1 MKDIFV
7 RRLQRAGYFS
17 FLYRLIPTVTD
28 LIFAMM
34 LSKLVLDAVEG
45 QVKKVIFIGS
55 IIVGFTAVIKSIM
68 IIVQIKSE
76 KYIFNTEH
84 ICKMNL
90 YHKLLSNPLSVL
102 YSMQEGNTIE
112 ILRDDFN
119 TIISQYISVYPQ
131 LGVGVMTV
139 IVYAVY
145 LALKSP
151 IIAITLCII
160 AILQIIPPIVVK
172 KYMQVNY
179 DNNRKIEAEITDYII
194 EGYRG
199 FLTIKLYGLSKWW
212 IEQLNMLY
220 KKYKIIGNR
229 SIYASELEQ
238 VLFNLVSNILTYG
251 TYGIIGLFV
260 LKNVTDLEIG
270 IQAIALS
277 TSLFTAVKSIFTNI
291 PQCAIFKV
299 AKERVETITNCQ
311 EDNKKMISDSQVAV
325 QNVSYS
331 IGNKKILSGV
341 NLRCKANELFII
353 KGCNGVGKS
362 TLLKLITGLLPYNS
376 GIVTIGNILPEDLA
390 DDNFPYKV
398 LYLPQEDTS
407 MSMTAMEL
415 YQIVIPSEIDRIDNL
430 IGYWGLGK
438 ELLYEKK
445 IEELSGGERK
455 KIFLLLGYILEPEIL
470 LLDEPTNSLDIDSKN
485 ALLQYVKRR
494 KGTTVI
500 VTHETIFDAI
510 ADNIYYMEI

>member
-260 LKNVTDLEIG
+260 LKKVTDLEIG

-331 IGNKKILSGV
+331 IGL
-341 NLRCKANELFII
+341 
-353 KGCNGVGKS
+353 GCQ
-362 TLLKLITGLLPYNS
+362 
-376 GIVTIGNILPEDLA
+376 
-390 DDNFPYKV
+390 KV
-398 LYLPQEDTS
+398 YYL
-407 MSMTAMEL
+407 
-415 YQIVIPSEIDRIDNL
+415 
-430 IGYWGLGK
+430 
-438 ELLYEKK
+438 
-445 IEELSGGERK
+445 
-455 KIFLLLGYILEPEIL
+455 
-470 LLDEPTNSLDIDSKN
+470 
-485 ALLQYVKRR
+485 
-494 KGTTVI
+494 
-500 VTHETIFDAI
+500 
-510 ADNIYYMEI
+510 

>member
-1 MKDIFV
+1 MRIGFDNDKYLKIQSEHIKERIGQFGDKLYLEFGGKLFDDYHASRVLPGFQPDSKLQMLMQLSDVAEIVIVISAADIEKNKV
-7 RRLQRAGYFS
+7 RGDLGITYDVDV
-17 FLYRLIPTVTD
+17 LRLISEFEKKGLYVGSVVITQ
-28 LIFAMM
+28 FAGQ
-34 LSKLVLDAVEG
+34 SGAVQFRERLE
-45 QVKKVIFIGS
+45 KKN
-55 IIVGFTAVIKSIM
+55 IK
-68 IIVQIKSE
+68 
-76 KYIFNTEH
+76 
-84 ICKMNL
+84 
-90 YHKLLSNPLSVL
+90 
-102 YSMQEGNTIE
+102 
-112 ILRDDFN
+112 
-119 TIISQYISVYPQ
+119 VYQ
-131 LGVGVMTV
+131 H
-139 IVYAVY
+139 
-145 LALKSP
+145 
-151 IIAITLCII
+151 
-160 AILQIIPPIVVK
+160 
-172 KYMQVNY
+172 
-179 DNNRKIEAEITDYII
+179 YII

-260 LKNVTDLEIG
+260 LKKVTDLEIG

-430 IGYWGLGK
+430 IGYWGLWK

>member
-1 MKDIFV
+1 MVFNREQIHSMKDIFV

-172 KYMQVNY
+172 KYMQVN
-179 DNNRKIEAEITDYII
+179 
-194 EGYRG
+194 
-199 FLTIKLYGLSKWW
+199 
-212 IEQLNMLY
+212 
-220 KKYKIIGNR
+220 
-229 SIYASELEQ
+229 
-238 VLFNLVSNILTYG
+238 
-251 TYGIIGLFV
+251 
-260 LKNVTDLEIG
+260 
-270 IQAIALS
+270 
-277 TSLFTAVKSIFTNI
+277 
-291 PQCAIFKV
+291 
-299 AKERVETITNCQ
+299 
-311 EDNKKMISDSQVAV
+311 
-325 QNVSYS
+325 
-331 IGNKKILSGV
+331 
-341 NLRCKANELFII
+341 
-353 KGCNGVGKS
+353 
-362 TLLKLITGLLPYNS
+362 
-376 GIVTIGNILPEDLA
+376 
-390 DDNFPYKV
+390 
-398 LYLPQEDTS
+398 
-407 MSMTAMEL
+407 
-415 YQIVIPSEIDRIDNL
+415 
-430 IGYWGLGK
+430 
-438 ELLYEKK
+438 
-445 IEELSGGERK
+445 
-455 KIFLLLGYILEPEIL
+455 
-470 LLDEPTNSLDIDSKN
+470 
-485 ALLQYVKRR
+485 
-494 KGTTVI
+494 
-500 VTHETIFDAI
+500 
-510 ADNIYYMEI
+510 